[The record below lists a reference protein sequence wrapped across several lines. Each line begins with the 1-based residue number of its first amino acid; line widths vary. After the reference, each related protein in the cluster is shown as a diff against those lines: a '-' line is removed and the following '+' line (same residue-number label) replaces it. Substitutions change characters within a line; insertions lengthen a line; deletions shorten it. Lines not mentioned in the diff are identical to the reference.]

1 MPIMHAAKTLAAVL
15 AGQAVELIYPAM
27 PVVVKTP
34 ALPLVVSPPA
44 INSQG
49 LWNVTNIE
57 GGMVARF
64 ENDADEL
71 LGFVLAGQATNQ
83 RSALTKLLPDILPA
97 G

>member
-1 MPIMHAAKTLAAVL
+1 MAAVL
-15 AGQAVELIYPAM
+15 AGQAAELIYPAM
-27 PVVVKTP
+27 PVAVKTP

-57 GGMVARF
+57 GGMLARF
-64 ENDADEL
+64 ENDAAEL

-83 RSALTKLLPDILPA
+83 RAALTKCLPDILPA